1 MIISPRKFLLLLLWL
16 WLWFLLLSWRS
27 SSFSRALT
35 NCCWVWK
42 KLLCVGSPAGLHFF
56 SSALYTRVVGNFRKI
71 HLMSARPLF
80 LFYSFPHTCPYF
92 FPDSYSCAFLALIF
106 SPYVCL
112 RSEACVAL
120 FYYFVHGQ
128 IFFFFFGIFPPF
140 FSFTS
145 VDAKEKKGYG
155 SQSFLSLSLSL
166 EREKEMG

>member
-1 MIISPRKFLLLLLWL
+1 
-16 WLWFLLLSWRS
+16 
-27 SSFSRALT
+27 
-35 NCCWVWK
+35 V
-42 KLLCVGSPAGLHFF
+42 CVGSPAGLHFF
-56 SSALYTRVVGNFRKI
+56 SFALYTRVVGNFRKI